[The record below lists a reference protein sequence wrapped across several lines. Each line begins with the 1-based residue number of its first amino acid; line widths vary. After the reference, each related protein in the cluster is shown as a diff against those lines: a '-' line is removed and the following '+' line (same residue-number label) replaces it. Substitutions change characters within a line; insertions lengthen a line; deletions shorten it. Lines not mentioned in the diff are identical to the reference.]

1 MVEFE
6 LQDRGQLE
14 ANPIEDI
21 VAYGYPPRFV
31 FVEVHTKFGKAIGD
45 ATLEGQPHAVL
56 GAIEDAK
63 RFFIGQDANAVT
75 IAPDYFTTQFYSNG
89 PVTRSAI
96 GGIDTAL
103 WDLWSRRLGV
113 PLYQVF
119 GGAHHRKGLPYYCWE
134 GGHSPKPGFD
144 EDSAATLVKRL
155 VDERGVRSVKMNV
168 SSFLPPIDVWQ
179 RIPIAGQVAADV
191 RQAVGD
197 DINLCFD
204 FHGRGKPATARA
216 LLEALRPHRPFFI
229 EEPMEE
235 EHDDDLPSLRE
246 QAKEVYVATG
256 ERMYTLGAVRKLI
269 KARAVDL
276 IQTDL
281 VHCGGPSILRKI
293 NALAE
298 AAGIGVAPHCPLS
311 VIAFMACYHTMV
323 TSSAGCLLE
332 CADGIHYNTE
342 FDDGYSGNPWT
353 RPVSNPDVFNLGS
366 DGLMPLPTGP
376 GLGLTFDEEQLEAG
390 KKIGAVWQRPTGR
403 LETGAVCRW

>member
-1 MVEFE
+1 MSTHP
-6 LQDRGQLE
+6 LTDRRQLE
-14 ANPIEDI
+14 ANPIEEI

-31 FVEVHTKFGKAIGD
+31 FVEVRTKFGRAIGD
-45 ATLEGQPHAVL
+45 ATLEGQPNAVL

-63 RFFIGQDANAVT
+63 RFFIGKDANAIT
-75 IAPDYFTTQFYSNG
+75 LAPDYFIMQFYSNG

-103 WDLWSRRLGV
+103 WDLWARRLGV
-113 PLYQVF
+113 PLYEVF

-134 GGHSPKPGFD
+134 GGHIPQPGFD
-144 EDSAATLVKRL
+144 EGSAAWLVKRL
-155 VDERGVRSVKMNV
+155 VDQRGVRSVKLNV
-168 SSFLPPIDVWQ
+168 SSFLPPIDVWG
-179 RIPIAGQVAADV
+179 RIREAGQVAADV
-191 RQAVGD
+191 RAAVGD
-197 DINLCFD
+197 EINLCFD

-216 LLEALRPHRPFFI
+216 LLEALRPHRPLFI

-246 QAKEVYVATG
+246 QAREVMVATG

-269 KARAVDL
+269 KARGVDL

-281 VHCGGPSILRKI
+281 VHCGGPSVLRKI

-298 AAGIGVAPHCPLS
+298 ASGLGVAPHCPLS

-342 FDDGYSGNPWT
+342 VDDGYQGNPWT
-353 RPVSNPDVFNLGS
+353 RPITNPEILQLDEQ
-366 DGLMPLPTGP
+366 GLMPLPTGP
-376 GLGLTFDEEQLEAG
+376 GLGLEYDDQELEAG
-390 KKIGAVWQRPTGR
+390 KRIGAAWQRPVGE

>member
-1 MVEFE
+1 MTNNP
-6 LQDRGQLE
+6 LADRRQLE

-31 FVEVHTKFGKAIGD
+31 FVEVRTKFGRAIGD
-45 ATLEGQPHAVL
+45 ATLEGQPNAVL

-63 RFFIGQDANAVT
+63 RFFIGKDANAIT
-75 IAPDYFTTQFYSNG
+75 IAPDYFIYQFYSNG

-103 WDLWSRRLGV
+103 WDLWARRLGV

-119 GGAHHRKGLPYYCWE
+119 GGAHHQQGLPYYCWE
-134 GGHSPKPGFD
+134 GGHVPQPGFGP
-144 EDSAATLVKRL
+144 DSAAAKVKRL
-155 VDERGVRSVKMNV
+155 VDQRGVRTVKMNA
-168 SSFLPPIDVWQ
+168 SAFLPPLDVWK
-179 RIPIAGQVAADV
+179 RIPIAAQVAADV
-191 RQAVGD
+191 RKAVGD

-235 EHDDDLPSLRE
+235 EHDDDMPALRQ
-246 QAKEVYVATG
+246 QAQEVMVATG

-269 KARAVDL
+269 KSGGVDL

-293 NALAE
+293 SALAE
-298 AAGIGVAPHCPLS
+298 SAGLGVAPHCPLS
-311 VIAFMACYHTMV
+311 AIAFMACYHTMV
-323 TSSAGCLLE
+323 SSPAGCLLE

-342 FDDGYSGNPWT
+342 VADGYSGNPWT
-353 RPVSNPDVFNLGS
+353 RPITNPEVFNLNQQGI
-366 DGLMPLPTGP
+366 MPLPTGA
-376 GLGLTFDEEQLEAG
+376 GLGLDYNDEQLEAG
-390 KKIGAVWQRPTGR
+390 KKIGAAWQRPVGH
-403 LETGAVCRW
+403 LETGAACRW